1 MTSDYY
7 CVKHYMETVSI
18 LQIHVRGLEERLV
31 IKCSVTCIHCKCSV
45 RGYTYPI
52 SINYISEIPSFN
64 YSNLFQYTYL
74 YSTVIP
80 HSAS

>member
-45 RGYTYPI
+45 RG
-52 SINYISEIPSFN
+52 IP
-64 YSNLFQYTYL
+64 TR
-74 YSTVIP
+74 
-80 HSAS
+80 